1 MDSLSIGQITWLWP
15 RLDLHIVHG
24 LHQPRR
30 GHQKGGVADAARGGD
45 DLPAAARQGLGRDL
59 GAQDLELDVADGL
72 VAQRAL
78 PGAPLE
84 TLQGGGKGKGE
95 MQDRLRIR
103 TLKSGD

>member
-1 MDSLSIGQITWLWP
+1 MGSVTWLWP
-15 RLDLHIVHG
+15 RLDLHVVDR
-24 LHQPRR
+24 LHQPRG
-30 GHQKGGVADAARGGD
+30 GHQEGGVADAARCGD

-84 TLQGGGKGKGE
+84 ALQGEGMAKVRG
-95 MQDRLRIR
+95 R
-103 TLKSGD
+103 TSCGSGP